1 MVRASYEIYYLI
13 LSPKLCNVF
22 CLKNQMNDKAIVIE
36 FAMLS
41 ENDLFALKDK
51 YLFKCPLNG
60 AL

>member
-51 YLFKCPLNG
+51 YLS